1 MKENRAIHHL
11 DLILICQHNA
21 GLQLSPDS
29 QQDGDWT
36 QAAQAYLND
45 EEAPLFISQQL
56 QAARGC
62 TPSIFKESSC
72 KCTLLFVSAW
82 KLPIHLH

>member
-11 DLILICQHNA
+11 DLILICQQNA
-21 GLQLSPDS
+21 DLQFSTDS
-29 QQDGDWT
+29 QQNVDWT
-36 QAAQAYLND
+36 QAAQAYLNE

-56 QAARGC
+56 QAAGGC

-72 KCTLLFVSAW
+72 KCTLLFVSTW